1 MNSVSKNVRVVNVF
15 AIQQFSSFLV
25 DISLDIA
32 CKDVK
37 VVQIAQVE
45 QLFQVWN
52 LICMYNELFKG
63 QTRVLM
69 TQKYKQWRQQRS
81 RYSWCAFLAS
91 ILSLNIQTLF

>member
-69 TQKYKQWRQQRS
+69 TQKYKQWRRKDHAIHG
-81 RYSWCAFLAS
+81 AFYGQPS
-91 ILSLNIQTLF
+91 PPKIQGM